1 MRAADDFSYI
11 RSKMD
16 GYGDPV
22 DYSTF
27 GKALHIAIVC
37 QLHSDSLSPIALT
50 AGQSIAS
57 AYPDLNYYGTF
68 RDAGDPEC

>member
-1 MRAADDFSYI
+1 MKAADDFSYI

-16 GYGDPV
+16 GYREPV

-37 QLHSDSLSPIALT
+37 QLHSDSLSPIALI
-50 AGQSIAS
+50 SEAS
-57 AYPDLNYYGTF
+57 PRAYPDLNYYGAYS
-68 RDAGDPEC
+68 DAGDPEC